1 MSLNSS
7 KLSKILIIDF
17 GSQFTQ
23 LIARRIRELGVF
35 SEIIS
40 HKKVNSKNIL
50 QENIS
55 GIILSG
61 GPLNV
66 YQNDKF
72 KFDRKILQL
81 GTPILGICFGHQIL
95 SKELGGR
102 VKKSNHREFGLAIIN
117 KVSNSILTKNFFNK
131 KNVSNVWMSH
141 ADQVSK
147 MPTGF
152 KIVASTKNSKLTIIE
167 NSKSNFYGVQFHP
180 EVTHTLKG
188 KILLRNFLFLICKMK
203 KNWSSRDQKLKLI
216 NEIKQ
221 QVGDNKVICGLS
233 GGVDSSVV
241 AQLLSKAIGKN
252 LTCIF
257 VNNGLLRKNEESQV
271 VNTFKKKLK
280 MNLLYVNA
288 EKEFIKKL
296 TDVSDPEK
304 KRKIIGNLF
313 IKIFERCAK
322 KIKNVKFLAQ
332 GTLYPDL
339 IESKSVTGSQTSKIK
354 SHHNVGGLPKRMKL
368 KLVEPLKFL
377 FKDEVRKL
385 GLELNLSSDIIFR
398 HPFPGPGLA
407 IRMPGIITNEKIKI
421 LKEAD
426 FYFIKALRDHGLYHK
441 IWQAYA
447 ALLPVKTV
455 GVMGDN
461 RTYEYICLLRAI
473 ISEDGM
479 TADFFDFPKG
489 FMQSISNQII
499 NNISGIN
506 RVVYDVTSKPPST
519 IELE

>member
-1 MSLNSS
+1 MSLDKN
-7 KLSKILIIDF
+7 LNKILIIDF

-23 LIARRIRELGVF
+23 LIARRIRESGVY

-40 HKKVNSKNIL
+40 HKKVKNKNID
-50 QENIS
+50 NSIK

-66 YQNDKF
+66 YQINKYSFDK
-72 KFDRKILQL
+72 RIIENQI
-81 GTPILGICFGHQIL
+81 PVLGICFGHQIL
-95 SKELGGR
+95 SKLNGGR
-102 VKKSNHREFGLAIIN
+102 VKQSKYREFGLANIR
-117 KVSNSILTKNFFNK
+117 KKRESILTKNFFNK
-131 KNVSNVWMSH
+131 KNINKVWMSH

-147 MPTGF
+147 LPKNF
-152 KIVASTKNSKLTIIE
+152 NVIASSQNSKFAIIE
-167 NSKSNFYGVQFHP
+167 NKKKNFYGVQFHP
-180 EVTHTLKG
+180 EVTHTENG
-188 KILLRNFLFLICKMK
+188 KKLINNFIFLICKIK
-203 KNWSSRDQKLKLI
+203 KNWSSKDQKIKLI
-216 NEIKQ
+216 KDVQNL
-221 QVGDNKVICGLS
+221 VGKNKVICALS

-241 AQLLSKAIGKN
+241 AQLLNKAIGKK
-252 LTCIF
+252 LFCIF
-257 VNNGLLRKNEESQV
+257 VNTGLLRKNEEIQV
-271 VNTFKKKLK
+271 VKTFKKKLK
-280 MNLLYVNA
+280 INLIYVNA
-288 EKEFIKKL
+288 ENEFLRKL
-296 TDVSDPEK
+296 NNVSDPEK

-313 IKIFERCAK
+313 IKIFERYAK
-322 KIKNVKFLAQ
+322 RIKNVKFLAQ

-354 SHHNVGGLPKRMKL
+354 SHHNVGGLPKKMKL

-385 GLELNLSSDIIFR
+385 GLELKLSKEIISR

-407 IRMPGIITNEKIKI
+407 IRMPGIITKEKIKI

-426 FYFIKALRDHGLYHK
+426 NYFIQALREHNLYNK

-461 RTYEYICLLRAI
+461 RTYEYLCLLRAI
-473 ISEDGM
+473 TSEDGM
-479 TADFFDFPKG
+479 TADFYDFKKS
-489 FMQSISNQII
+489 FIQMISNKIVNSI
-499 NNISGIN
+499 RGVN

>member
-1 MSLNSS
+1 MSLDQN
-7 KLSKILIIDF
+7 LDKILIIDF

-23 LIARRIRELGVF
+23 LIARRIRESGVF

-40 HKKVNSKNIL
+40 HKKIKLKDIDKT
-50 QENIS
+50 IK

-66 YQNDKF
+66 YQINKYSFDK
-72 KFDRKILQL
+72 KIISLNI
-81 GTPILGICFGHQIL
+81 PILGICFGHQIL
-95 SKELGGR
+95 SKLNGGR
-102 VKKSNHREFGLAIIN
+102 VKQSKHREFGLANIYKKNESLLI
-117 KVSNSILTKNFFNK
+117 KNFFNK
-131 KNVSNVWMSH
+131 QKSKKVWMSH

-147 MPTGF
+147 LPKNF
-152 KIVASTKNSKLTIIE
+152 KVIASSTNSKFAIVE
-167 NSKSNFYGVQFHP
+167 NKLKNFYGIQFHP
-180 EVTHTLKG
+180 EVTHTENG
-188 KILLRNFLFLICKMK
+188 KKLISNFIFLICKIK
-203 KNWSSRDQKLKLI
+203 RNWSSKDQKIQLI
-216 NEIKQ
+216 KEVKD
-221 QVGDNKVICGLS
+221 QVGSEKVICALS

-241 AQLLSKAIGKN
+241 AQLLNKAIGKK
-252 LTCIF
+252 LYCIF
-257 VNNGLLRKNEESQV
+257 VNTGLLRKNEEVQV
-271 VNTFKKKLK
+271 IQTFKKRLK
-280 MNLLYVNA
+280 MNLIYVNA
-288 EKEFIKKL
+288 EKEFLKKL
-296 TDVSDPEK
+296 NNVSDPEK

-313 IKIFERCAK
+313 IKIFERYAK

-354 SHHNVGGLPKRMKL
+354 SHHNVGGLPKKMKL

-385 GLELNLSSDIIFR
+385 GLELNLSKDIISR

-407 IRMPGIITNEKIKI
+407 IRMPGMITNDKIKI

-426 FYFIKALRDHGLYHK
+426 YYFIQALKDHGLYHK

-461 RTYEYICLLRAI
+461 RTYEYLCLLRAI
-473 ISEDGM
+473 TSEDGM
-479 TADFFDFPKG
+479 TADFYEFKKS
-489 FMQSISNQII
+489 FMETISNQIVNSI
-499 NNISGIN
+499 RGIN
-506 RVVYDVTSKPPST
+506 RVVYDITSKPPST

>member
-1 MSLNSS
+1 MSLSNT
-7 KLSKILIIDF
+7 LSKILIIDF

-40 HKKVNSKNIL
+40 HKKINVKKISN
-50 QENIS
+50 QHIS

-66 YQNDKF
+66 YQKNKFNFDK
-72 KFDRKILQL
+72 KILKI
-81 GTPILGICFGHQIL
+81 GIPILGICFGHQIL
-95 SKELGGR
+95 SKELGGK
-102 VKKSNHREFGLAIIN
+102 VKKSKHREFGLATIK
-117 KVSNSILTKNFFNK
+117 KVSNSNLTKNFFNK
-131 KNVSNVWMSH
+131 KNTNNVWMSH

-147 MPTGF
+147 MPENF
-152 KIVASTKNSKLTIIE
+152 KVIASTKNSKLTIIE
-167 NSKSNFYGVQFHP
+167 NSKDNFYGVQFHP
-180 EVTHTLKG
+180 EVTHTHKG
-188 KILLRNFLFLICKMK
+188 KILLRNFLFHICKIK
-203 KNWSSRDQKLKLI
+203 KNWSSKDQKLELI
-216 NEIKQ
+216 KEIKE
-221 QVGDNKVICGLS
+221 QVGNNKVICGLS

-241 AQLLSKAIGKN
+241 AQLLSKTIGKN

-257 VNNGLLRKNEESQV
+257 VNNGLLRKNEETQV
-271 VNTFKKKLK
+271 INTFKKKLK
-280 MNLLYVNA
+280 INLIYVNA

-296 TDVSDPEK
+296 TNVFDPEK

-313 IKIFERCAK
+313 IKIFERYAK

-354 SHHNVGGLPKRMKL
+354 SHHNVGGLPKKMKL

-385 GLELNLSSDIIFR
+385 GLELNLSKDIISR

-407 IRMPGIITNEKIKI
+407 IRMPGAITYEKIKI

-461 RTYEYICLLRAI
+461 RTYEHICLLRAI
-473 ISEDGM
+473 TSEDGM

-499 NNISGIN
+499 NNIIGIN
-506 RVVYDVTSKPPST
+506 RVVYDITSKPPST

>member
-1 MSLNSS
+1 MSLD
-7 KLSKILIIDF
+7 LVLDKILIIDF

-40 HKKVNSKNIL
+40 HKKIKLNDIDRKIK
-50 QENIS
+50 

-66 YQNDKF
+66 YEIKKYSFNK
-72 KFDRKILQL
+72 KIIQK
-81 GTPILGICFGHQIL
+81 GIPILGICFGHQIL
-95 SKELGGR
+95 SKLNGGKI
-102 VKKSNHREFGLAIIN
+102 KKSKHREFGLANIF
-117 KVSNSILTKNFFNK
+117 KKNDSLLVKKFFKNK
-131 KNVSNVWMSH
+131 KFAKVWMSH

-147 MPTGF
+147 LPKNF
-152 KIVASTKNSKLTIIE
+152 KVVASSQNSKFAIVE
-167 NSKSNFYGVQFHP
+167 DKSQKFYGVQFQP
-180 EVTHTLKG
+180 EVTHTEKG
-188 KILLRNFLFLICKMK
+188 KIIISNFIFLICKIK
-203 KNWSSRDQKLKLI
+203 KNWSVKNQKIKLI
-216 NEIKQ
+216 KEIKD
-221 QVGDNKVICGLS
+221 QVGSNKVICALS

-241 AQLLSKAIGKN
+241 AQLLNKSIGKK
-252 LTCIF
+252 LYCIF
-257 VNNGLLRKNEESQV
+257 VNTGLLRKNEEKQV
-271 VNTFKKKLK
+271 LSTFKKKLK
-280 MNLLYVNA
+280 INLIYVNA
-288 EKEFIKKL
+288 EKEFIRKLKK
-296 TDVSDPEK
+296 VSDPEK

-313 IKIFERCAK
+313 IKIFERYAK

-339 IESKSVTGSQTSKIK
+339 IESKSVTGSKTSKIK
-354 SHHNVGGLPKRMKL
+354 SHHNVGGLPKKMKL
-368 KLVEPLKFL
+368 RLIEPLKLL

-385 GLELNLSSDIIFR
+385 GLELNLSKDIINR

-407 IRMPGIITNEKIKI
+407 IRMPGLITYEKIKI
-421 LKEAD
+421 LKNAD
-426 FYFIKALRDHGLYHK
+426 YYFIKALKDNGLYNK

-461 RTYEYICLLRAI
+461 RTYEYLCLLRAI
-473 ISEDGM
+473 TSEDGM
-479 TADFFDFPKG
+479 TADFYEFKKSFIQ
-489 FMQSISNQII
+489 MISNKIVNSI
-499 NNISGIN
+499 RGIN

>member
-1 MSLNSS
+1 MSLNQS
-7 KLSKILIIDF
+7 LNKILIVDF

-40 HKKVNSKNIL
+40 HKKIKNKDIDHFTK
-50 QENIS
+50 

-66 YQNDKF
+66 YEIKKYSFDKNII
-72 KFDRKILQL
+72 KKGI
-81 GTPILGICFGHQIL
+81 PVLGICFGHQIL
-95 SKELGGR
+95 SKLNGGK
-102 VKKSNHREFGLAIIN
+102 VKQSNHREFGLANIY
-117 KVSNSILTKNFFNK
+117 KKKESLLTKNFFNIK
-131 KNVSNVWMSH
+131 KTTRAWMSH
-141 ADQVSK
+141 ADQVSILPK
-147 MPTGF
+147 GF
-152 KIVASTKNSKLTIIE
+152 NVIASSQNSKFAIVE
-167 NSKSNFYGVQFHP
+167 NKSKAFYGVQFHP
-180 EVTHTLKG
+180 EVTHTENG
-188 KILLRNFLFLICKMK
+188 KKIISNFLFLICRIKR
-203 KNWSSRDQKLKLI
+203 NWSSKDQKQKLLKDVK
-216 NEIKQ
+216 N
-221 QVGDNKVICGLS
+221 QVGNSKVICALS

-241 AQLLSKAIGKN
+241 AQLLNKAIGKK
-252 LTCIF
+252 LYCIF
-257 VNNGLLRKNEESQV
+257 VNTGLLRKNEERQV
-271 VNTFKKKLK
+271 IETFKKRLK
-280 MNLLYVNA
+280 INLIYVNA

-296 TDVSDPEK
+296 TNVSDPEK

-313 IKIFERCAK
+313 IKIFERYAK

-339 IESKSVTGSQTSKIK
+339 IESRSVTGSQTSKIK
-354 SHHNVGGLPKRMKL
+354 SHHNVGGLPKKMNL

-385 GLELNLSSDIIFR
+385 GLELNLSKDIISR

-407 IRMPGIITNEKIKI
+407 IRIPGIITKEKINI

-426 FYFIKALRDHGLYHK
+426 YYFIQALKEHDLYHK

-461 RTYEYICLLRAI
+461 RTYEYLCLLRAI
-473 ISEDGM
+473 TSEDGM
-479 TADFFDFPKG
+479 TADFFEFKKS
-489 FMQSISNQII
+489 FSQMISNKIVNSI
-499 NNISGIN
+499 RGIN
-506 RVVYDVTSKPPST
+506 RVVYDITSKPPST